1 MAAHALAA
9 GRKAQTSVRNP
20 QLPVERGV
28 ALQAKLSPFAP
39 HQQHSIRA
47 AVRIVADD
55 ATFNFHRRMLE
66 DVRPALLHVALNTG
80 FPTRF
85 VQTGPVEGAVRRVAI
100 GTLHQAFRHAM
111 MNRQGELGL
120 NGAMA
125 GETEC
130 RLGLLQQTVVQPAD
144 FVRQA
149 RRLEKVALRVAEISF
164 ALILDCLHE
173 MSGVAFVARHPMR
186 NVRRVFEE
194 FLLLAAGVAQEAVGR
209 VLFRVGAKM
218 KDGILLQSGRD
229 LGVDAE
235 REDGLL
241 LERPRD
247 LALVAL
253 RRLYGVRVA
262 FPGP

>member
-1 MAAHALAA
+1 
-9 GRKAQTSVRNP
+9 
-20 QLPVERGV
+20 
-28 ALQAKLSPFAP
+28 
-39 HQQHSIRA
+39 
-47 AVRIVADD
+47 
-55 ATFNFHRRMLE
+55 
-66 DVRPALLHVALNTG
+66 
-80 FPTRF
+80 
-85 VQTGPVEGAVRRVAI
+85 
-100 GTLHQAFRHAM
+100 
-111 MNRQGELGL
+111 
-120 NGAMA
+120 
-125 GETEC
+125 
-130 RLGLLQQTVVQPAD
+130 
-144 FVRQA
+144 
-149 RRLEKVALRVAEISF
+149 
-164 ALILDCLHE
+164 

-253 RRLYGVRVA
+253 RRLYGVRVSFSRA
-262 FPGP
+262 MTHLAARDVTLARNGQLGVNRFFILSELGFVAGAAALGTRVVARRAGREVLPGNRRPARSLRQLLGR